1 MSQET
6 KVRVMIVEDEPSFQE
21 LVQLV
26 LSLDPKF
33 EVVRT
38 AGSGEEAIE
47 GVDSLGLDLVLLDFR
62 LPGIDGIETA
72 KRLKEQRPDI
82 KIALVTAHSEEVLGR
97 LAIAADILEVIPK
110 GSFSLER
117 VDRLLSANA

>member
-1 MSQET
+1 
-6 KVRVMIVEDEPSFQE
+6 MIVEDEPSFQE

-33 EVVRT
+33 EIIRT
-38 AGSGEEAIE
+38 VESGEEAME
-47 GVDSLGLDLVLLDFR
+47 GVDSLDLDLVLLDFR

-72 KRLKEQRPDI
+72 KRLKERHPDL

-97 LAIAADILEVIPK
+97 LAKEADILAVIPK
-110 GSFSLER
+110 ASFSLER
-117 VDRLLSANA
+117 VDRLLSANS